1 MSALQL
7 GLSTCPNDTFLF
19 HGLLSGRS
27 DPHGLEFEFFLG
39 DVQELN
45 QRLAAGEFDLAKGSF
60 AAALGLGAE
69 RLLMPTGAALGFGV
83 GPLLLARGSSAP
95 PSSKHS
101 SKHSGEQASEARVLC
116 PGADT
121 TAHLLYRLFHSGE
134 GQVSHAVFS
143 EIMPALIAGDT
154 DLGVCIHEG
163 RFTYAQHGLRCVED
177 LGQRWEQETGLALPL
192 GGLFVRRDL
201 APGLAQR
208 LQAALRD
215 SLAYAHAHRTETL
228 ESMSR
233 HAQEFSEEVLF
244 QHVDLY
250 VNKWTRELGSTGRAC
265 LEELDRRARA
275 AGWID
280 AHAATLE
287 VWSPS

>member
-27 DPHGLEFEFFLG
+27 DPHGLVFDFFLG
-39 DVQELN
+39 DVEELN
-45 QRLAAGEFDLAKGSF
+45 QRLAAGDFDLAKGSF
-60 AAALGLGAE
+60 AAALSLGAE
-69 RLLMPTGAALGFGV
+69 RVLMPTGAALGFGV
-83 GPLLLARGSSAP
+83 GPLLLAGASAT
-95 PSSKHS
+95 PSAT
-101 SKHSGEQASEARVLC
+101 QRVLC
-116 PGADT
+116 PGAGT

-143 EIMPALIAGDT
+143 EIMPALIAGDA

-163 RFTYAQHGLRCVED
+163 RFTYAQHGLRCIED

-192 GGLFVRRDL
+192 GGLFARRDL
-201 APGLAQR
+201 APELVQR
-208 LQAALRD
+208 LQAALYD
-215 SLAYAHAHRTETL
+215 SLAYAHANRAETL

-233 HAQEFSEEVLF
+233 YAQEFSEEVLF

-250 VNKWTRELGSTGRAC
+250 VNKWTRDLGTEGCAC
-265 LEELDRRARA
+265 LDELDRRARA

-280 AHAATLE
+280 ARATALE
-287 VWSPS
+287 VWSPN